1 MADRKERFALLS
13 RYTKLYTARYLDKPQ
28 INLNVEQWAAD
39 ALVESYGL
47 QGSYDLLQYYFD
59 VARDPSWKY
68 FANYAQDILDKQ
80 KQYEQDVAE
89 RKQRREQAKKW
100 LSAN

>member
-13 RYTKLYTARYLDKPQ
+13 RYSKLHTARYEARPQ

-47 QGSYDLLQYYFD
+47 EDCYDLLQYYFE
-59 VARDPSWKY
+59 VSPSPTWKY
-68 FANYAQDILDKQ
+68 FANYAQDIID
-80 KQYEQDVAE
+80 
-89 RKQRREQAKKW
+89 RREQYRQDLIDRKHRRAMAKKW
-100 LSAN
+100 LNE